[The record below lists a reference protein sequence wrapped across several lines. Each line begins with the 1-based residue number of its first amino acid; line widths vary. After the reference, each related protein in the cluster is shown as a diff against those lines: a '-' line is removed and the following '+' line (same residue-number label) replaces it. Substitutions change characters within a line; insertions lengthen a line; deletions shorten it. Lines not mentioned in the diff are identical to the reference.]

1 MERNSISLYRLVLRE
16 LALMCIGI
24 FVLTSCR
31 KENEEISTKS
41 IRIAVIVPAD
51 KNTFD
56 RYTDIAD
63 WFNEN
68 IMRAQENY
76 DEKYKLTIEWYDE
89 DSEDLNVVS
98 KSLADRKDI
107 TAVVGP
113 LRSSNVE
120 IVANNLAQTQKM
132 HIAPIASSADL
143 VRGYAGK
150 NFFWSLCE
158 TDITQS
164 ELLLTLAGESPY
176 KDITL
181 VASNSTYGKTFSDW
195 MPFQALEMG
204 MNLRDVITYEPG
216 ELQEYVQNVFKTKNQ
231 TIIFA
236 LNDYKEL
243 SIVQEEYNKCDDK
256 YSINVLYTDIV
267 DDPGIVDYPQSL
279 LDGMIGISIV
289 PDPNSGFEIAY
300 KTRFPHSSTAGESQF
315 YDALTMVLLGSIY
328 KDINRETTSLYDA
341 TKEIVSTDGEDLLV
355 WSYDGLRREIDAIL
369 NKSNLYN
376 ISGASSA
383 LDFDT
388 KVQTNVTKSYYARWM
403 YLYGDLNRINYY
415 SSDGS
420 FRTLPNLAAWNWDVK
435 KTQNFNNNISLSY
448 PEHKSNYALLIA
460 ASSEWYNYRHQADV
474 LDMYNILKKNG
485 WNDDHIILI
494 VEDDIAY
501 NASNPYPG
509 VIKVKSTGENLYNST
524 IEIDYH
530 LTDLQATDIQKIL
543 IGQKSETVQKVFNT
557 TENDNILVFWSGHGR
572 CKDNGKSG
580 DLCWNFEQP
589 KKSFNNE
596 VFVNLLNAM
605 QGKYRKMLWL
615 IETCHSGAVAQYCES
630 YPGVMCIAAANPLE
644 TSKCDVHDEVLG
656 TWMSNRFTSTITEC
670 LYKNPS
676 ILFKDLYYEVSRQTI
691 GSHVSIYNAD
701 NFDNLYTTGL
711 YEFVEKR

>member
-1 MERNSISLYRLVLRE
+1 MKRNSRSLYRLVLRT
-16 LALMCIGI
+16 LALICIGI

-31 KENEEISTKS
+31 KENEEVSTKS

-51 KNTFD
+51 ENTFD
-56 RYTDIAD
+56 RYTDIAN

-68 IMRAQENY
+68 IMRAQENF
-76 DEKYKLTIEWYDE
+76 DKKYKLTIEWYDE
-89 DSEDLNVVS
+89 DYEDLNMVS
-98 KSLADRKDI
+98 KSLANRKDI
-107 TAVVGP
+107 TAVIGP

-120 IVANNLAQTQKM
+120 IVANNLSQTSKM

-164 ELLLTLAGESPY
+164 ELLLTLAKESLY
-176 KDITL
+176 NDITL
-181 VASNSTYGKTFSDW
+181 IASNSTYGKTFSDW
-195 MPFQALEMG
+195 IPFQALEMG
-204 MNLRDVITYEPG
+204 MTLRDVITYEPG
-216 ELQEYVQNVFKTKNQ
+216 ELQECVQNIFKTQKQ

-279 LDGMIGISIV
+279 LEGMVGISIV
-289 PDPNSGFEIAY
+289 PDPNSGFEISY
-300 KTRFPHSSTAGESQF
+300 KTRFGRTSTAGESQF

-328 KDINRETTSLYDA
+328 KDIHSETTNIYDA
-341 TKEIVSTDGEDLLV
+341 TKEIVSNGGNDLLV
-355 WSYDGLRREIDAIL
+355 WSYDGLEREIVAIRE
-369 NKSNLYN
+369 KKDLYD
-376 ISGASSA
+376 IRGASSS

-415 SSDGS
+415 SSNGS
-420 FRTLPNLAAWNWDVK
+420 FRTLPSLAAWNWDVK
-435 KTQNFNNNISLSY
+435 KTQEFNKNISITY

-494 VEDDIAY
+494 LEDDIAY
-501 NASNPYPG
+501 NQLNPYTG
-509 VIKVKSTGENLYNST
+509 VIKVKPTGENLYNRN

-530 LTDLQATDIQKIL
+530 LSDLKPSDLQKIL
-543 IGQKSETVQKVFNT
+543 SGQKSELLPKVVNPT
-557 TENDNILVFWSGHGR
+557 KNDNILVFWSGHGR
-572 CKDNGKSG
+572 SSDNGKTG

-615 IETCHSGAVAQYCES
+615 IETCHSGAVAQYCGS

-644 TSKCDVHDEVLG
+644 TSKCDIHDEVLG
-656 TWMSNRFTSTITEC
+656 TWRSNRFTSTITEC

-676 ILFKDLYYEVSRQTI
+676 ILFKDLYFEVCRQTI

-701 NFDNLYTTGL
+701 NFDNLYTSGL
-711 YEFVEKR
+711 YEFIEKK